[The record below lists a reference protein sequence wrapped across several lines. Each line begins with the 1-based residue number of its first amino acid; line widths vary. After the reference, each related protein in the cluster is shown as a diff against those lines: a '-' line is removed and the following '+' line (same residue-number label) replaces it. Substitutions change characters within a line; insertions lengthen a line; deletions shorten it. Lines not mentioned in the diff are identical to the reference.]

1 MSLSFVYP
9 RDASSF
15 YNGNA
20 LANLYAET
28 IGSNHGHAFTISNQD
43 ATAPF
48 ANYSNFITFNQGAIG
63 LSSQLLCC
71 C

>member
-1 MSLSFVYP
+1 MSPSFVYP

-20 LANLYAET
+20 LANLYVEN
-28 IGSNHGHAFTISNQD
+28 IGLNYGHAFTISNQD

-48 ANYSNFITFNQGAIG
+48 AN
-63 LSSQLLCC
+63 
-71 C
+71 

>member
-48 ANYSNFITFNQGAIG
+48 AN
-63 LSSQLLCC
+63 
-71 C
+71 

>member
-1 MSLSFVYP
+1 MSPSFVYH

-20 LANLYAET
+20 LANLYAKN
-28 IGSNHGHAFTISNQD
+28 ISLNHGYAFAISNQN

-48 ANYSNFITFNQGAIG
+48 AN
-63 LSSQLLCC
+63 
-71 C
+71 